1 MPYADPKVRSRYNTA
16 YRKKHKKHLDLYNAA
31 YRKAHRE
38 ENVEYLREWKKDNPD
53 YDREWQK
60 KHRENKRRSQRKF
73 RRTHPERIRAQNAAY
88 ATRKTGAG
96 GKFTEQ
102 EWLDLKRKY
111 KFRCLRCNRR
121 KKLFPDHVKPVSKGG
136 TSNIS
141 NIQPLCG
148 VCNSIKSNKFID
160 YRKRTR

>member
-1 MPYADPKVRSRYNTA
+1 MPLADPKARKEYQAAYAKKHAKRLREYQTQ
-16 YRKKHKKHLDLYNAA
+16 YRKVN
-31 YRKAHRE
+31 RE
-38 ENVEYLREWKKDNPD
+38 EKLEYLKEWKKDNPN

-60 KHRENKRRSQRKF
+60 KHRDNKRRSQRKF
-73 RRTHPERIRAQNAAY
+73 RRAHPERIRAQNAAY

-148 VCNSIKSNKFID
+148 ICNSIKSDKFID
-160 YRKRTR
+160 YRKRNR